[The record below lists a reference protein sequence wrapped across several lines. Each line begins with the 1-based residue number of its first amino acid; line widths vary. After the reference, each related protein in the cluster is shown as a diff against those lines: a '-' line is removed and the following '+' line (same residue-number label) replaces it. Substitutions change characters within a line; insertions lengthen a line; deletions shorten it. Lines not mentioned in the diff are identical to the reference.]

1 MKEKLLI
8 ATNYPRGMPHLTNSS
23 DPPPANQVL
32 GYEGYQYGAYRN
44 NWGPGWHTESLPANV
59 TQYITNG
66 AGVSAPS
73 EDLGFYF
80 SGMRAAD
87 WGPFTVN
94 QLNSNVTA
102 NTLITVDMSTMGD
115 ASWTNV
121 TLPAEVPG
129 RANAELV
136 WVPVSDSGVLVAIG
150 GVVDPTQFWQNTGL
164 NTSQT
169 AETKRVSPTF
179 METVSVY
186 DVKSQKWYL
195 QNTTGDIPPQLTQ
208 FCSVLASA
216 SDGSSHNIYIYGGY
230 DGIKLNNN
238 PSDDVYILSLP
249 SFKWIKAYNGTQ
261 THGRSSHRCIK
272 IYPDQMLALGG
283 LRVDPT
289 KCLEGGIIVNFNL
302 NNLTFEDSY
311 DPKKW
316 SDYKVPAIVTAQ
328 IGGR

>member
-230 DGIKLNNN
+230 DGIELNNN